1 MFIWVVMK
9 LALVVGKNFIV
20 YKKSIK
26 IKRNIFMTRQ
36 SNPHVQEFMRAMG
49 FGTDYSK
56 LEQYYMQ
63 KYHIQTKYFS
73 IRKYICFIN
82 L

>member
-1 MFIWVVMK
+1 
-9 LALVVGKNFIV
+9 
-20 YKKSIK
+20 
-26 IKRNIFMTRQ
+26 MTRQ

-63 KYHIQTKYFS
+63 KYYLQTKYFS
-73 IRKYICFIN
+73 IRKKIFFLLIIV
-82 L
+82 